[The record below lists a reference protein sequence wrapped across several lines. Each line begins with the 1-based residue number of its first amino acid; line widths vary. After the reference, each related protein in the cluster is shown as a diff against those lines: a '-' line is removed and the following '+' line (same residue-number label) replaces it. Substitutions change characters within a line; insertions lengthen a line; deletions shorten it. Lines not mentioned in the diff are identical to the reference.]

1 MTERTPPPVPRLSV
15 VIPTR
20 NEAESLDALWTR
32 LHAALAGIDAE
43 VCFVDDSDDE
53 TPARLAALQAGHA
66 EVRCLLR
73 QGPER
78 SGGLST
84 AVVAGLHMARGELVC
99 VMDADLQHPPELIP
113 EMLAAADRGAD
124 LVVASRYMSGGSA
137 GGLAGLARHLVSRGA
152 GLAARLL
159 FRPARRST
167 DPLSGFFLCRR
178 RLIDG
183 IEFRPVGF
191 KILLELLVCVPE
203 LRVVDVPLRFQAR
216 AAGASKASARQGLLF
231 VRHLTSLFLEVDGS
245 ARIWK
250 FGLVGISGLALFLPT
265 LWALAGPA
273 RVPPLLAFLPA
284 FALSFTWNALWNR
297 TWTFADQRRRPQHGD
312 VRGFL
317 LRALL
322 ASFLVMYPVFALL
335 CLTRLPV
342 IASGALAAAA
352 GMVANGLINRRSTR
366 LAPTIWGQ
374 VAVDAG
380 VRLGLTRLAH
390 AVSAD
395 RAIALPPASASSA
408 TVPAE
413 VLARVRHSRRGAIW
427 TESASHRAQPR
438 RGIDLTSYLLLPI
451 VDGEELAGIVVCER
465 RAARPFD
472 ASDLATGLHAV
483 DDLAEALA
491 RAGLALPISREGG
504 GAQPAIASDDA
515 PRGADAQPEMGAA
528 TQR

>member
-1 MTERTPPPVPRLSV
+1 MADPIPRLSV

-20 NEAESLDALWTR
+20 NEAESLDALWAR
-32 LHAALAGIDAE
+32 LHAALDGIDAE
-43 VCFVDDSDDE
+43 VCFVDDSDDS
-53 TPARLAALQAGHA
+53 TPARLTELGAGHP
-66 EVRCLLR
+66 EVRSLLR
-73 QGPER
+73 QGAER

-84 AVVAGLHMARGELVC
+84 AVVAGLHMARGDLVC

-113 EMLAAADRGAD
+113 EMLAAVERGAD
-124 LVVASRYMSGGSA
+124 LVVASRYVSGGSA

-152 GLAARLL
+152 GLVARVAFHAAQ
-159 FRPARRST
+159 RST

-191 KILLELLVCVPE
+191 KILLELLVCVPG

-216 AAGASKASARQGLLF
+216 AAGASKASAGQGVLF
-231 VRHLTSLFLEVDGS
+231 LRHLASLFLEVDGS

-250 FGLVGISGLALFLPT
+250 FGLVGVSGLALFLPS

-273 RVPPLLAFLPA
+273 RLAPPLAFLPA

-297 TWTFADQRRRPQHGD
+297 TWTFADQRHRPRQGD
-312 VRGFL
+312 VRRFL

-322 ASFLVMYPVFALL
+322 ANLLVMYPVFALL
-335 CLTRLPV
+335 GLTRLPV

-395 RAIALPPASASSA
+395 RAVALPPEAAATSAS
-408 TVPAE
+408 VPPE
-413 VLARVRHSRRGAIW
+413 LLARVRRSRRGAIW
-427 TESASHRAQPR
+427 TESASHRPQPR
-438 RGIDLTSYLLLPI
+438 RGIDLTSYLLLPV
-451 VDGEELAGIVVCER
+451 VDDQGLAGIVVCER

-472 ASDLATGLHAV
+472 AADLATGLHAV
-483 DDLAEALA
+483 DDLVVALA
-491 RAGLALPISREGG
+491 GAGLAQPVSPALAAA
-504 GAQPAIASDDA
+504 GAEAVSAEA
-515 PRGADAQPEMGAA
+515 GATA
-528 TQR
+528 RL